1 MHVKRET
8 LKFVF
13 DRRPHILIVRSPYH
27 KDVVEELGKGV
38 IYVLEDSRA
47 TYEVID
53 VPGALEIPAAIAI
66 AVKSMGFVTTRRR
79 YDGYVA
85 LGCVIKGET
94 LHDEIVGT
102 ESAHGLQELALRYTL
117 AIGNGILTCNT
128 LAQAFERAS
137 MSGQDK
143 GGAAAE
149 ACLRMIELKQ
159 QYGLSPKKRRW
170 WQRR

>member
-1 MHVKRET
+1 MHVKRDT
-8 LKFVF
+8 VKFAF
-13 DRRPHILIVRSPYH
+13 ERQPHVLVVRSPYH
-27 KDVVEELGKGV
+27 KDVVEELSKGV
-38 IYVLEDSRA
+38 FRVLEDARA
-47 TYEVID
+47 TFEVID

-66 AVKSMGFVTTRRR
+66 AVKSLGFVTTRRR
-79 YDGYVA
+79 FDGYIA

-94 LHDEIVGT
+94 QHDEIVGY

-117 AIGNGILTCNT
+117 AVGNGILTCNS

-137 MSGQDK
+137 VSGQDK
-143 GGAAAE
+143 GGGAAE

-170 WQRR
+170 WRR